1 MKSKPALIWVIC
13 LGLGFAGGWLSRGTS
28 FAPATSETSRADSL
42 RVVAQPVAI
51 MISPPSGPAK
61 DLSEPADSAAA
72 QRSQVVSDL
81 NTLVGERK
89 RGLYI
94 AIPVFGAD
102 GLEPT
107 FAKVYGLS
115 PEEIS
120 ALNEAIKATKGKFT
134 ALAIQTAKAELSA
147 DGSRL
152 VVEVPSVTD
161 QGGGIYDQ
169 LLQSFEGV
177 LGPDRFQS
185 FNALSGAIFDTGFG
199 SFGIWNTRYEVSVAT
214 PKTATWDATYRI
226 TMNSTGPNGSSNGNF
241 TLHQNGLST
250 QYPVLSHFISA
261 GFVPKPG
268 GK

>member
-28 FAPATSETSRADSL
+28 FAPATSKPSRADSL
-42 RVVAQPVAI
+42 RVVAQPAAI
-51 MISPPSGPAK
+51 MFSPPSGPAK
-61 DLSEPADSAAA
+61 DLSEPADSASA

-169 LLQSFEGV
+169 L
-177 LGPDRFQS
+177 
-185 FNALSGAIFDTGFG
+185 
-199 SFGIWNTRYEVSVAT
+199 
-214 PKTATWDATYRI
+214 
-226 TMNSTGPNGSSNGNF
+226 
-241 TLHQNGLST
+241 
-250 QYPVLSHFISA
+250 
-261 GFVPKPG
+261 
-268 GK
+268 